1 MGRRLQ
7 RRRRSR
13 LADSRDS
20 MGNVSRAPHPDLLPA
35 EGAGLHT
42 EPQLVCVCVGGRMQD
57 LAAATSYL
65 GPSLSLQHHQEVHWS
80 WVGSWQDKQVRLQP
94 GIGS

>member
-1 MGRRLQ
+1 MGRRLR
-7 RRRRSR
+7 RRRRSG

-20 MGNVSRAPHPDLLPA
+20 MGNVSPAPHPDLLPA
-35 EGAGLHT
+35 EGTGLHT
-42 EPQLVCVCVGGRMQD
+42 EPQLVGGRMQD

-65 GPSLSLQHHQEVHWS
+65 GPSLSLHHQEVHWS